1 MCPRLTSKYW
11 AEVFSSFQVAGTIQ
25 KCSTVLG
32 IEPRALGM
40 LSNAPLSYIPFLMFL
55 ELGMKVHTYNPSTW
69 VPEGEDHEF
78 KSSLGYRARPSLRPL
93 QKKKMFLKVESY
105 K

>member
-1 MCPRLTSKYW
+1 MCFSRWDLTMCPRLTSKYW
-11 AEVFSSFQVAGTIQ
+11 AE
-25 KCSTVLG
+25 VLG